1 MTMLS
6 NPRSP
11 PWIVP
16 GRPPPVATTKV
27 SSLSG
32 APRRFVKPSKLTA
45 LVPVVVAATVPL
57 PSPVSV
63 QVVFAAGPS
72 SVWPAPVAF
81 TVHTFENVIVR
92 SAVGVVTVPLPVAW
106 SIVHVAVSPFTS
118 SELAPPVALYV
129 IGAPLVL
136 VEKSTVAPATG
147 VPLSLTVAVTVAG
160 DPASTFCDAAP
171 TATAGPLGIGVGL
184 GDADALGDG
193 DGLADGEGL
202 ALGDAEALG

>member
-16 GRPPPVATTKV
+16 GRPPPVSTTKV

-32 APRRFVKPSKLTA
+32 APRRFVKPSKFTA
-45 LVPVVVAATVPL
+45 VVPVVVAATVPL

-129 IGAPLVL
+129 IGAAMPPVL
-136 VEKSTVAPATG
+136 STTRAVSVGAAMVSVFTVSAGRDCVVPSTVT
-147 VPLSLTVAVTVAG
+147 VRSEPL
-160 DPASTFCDAAP
+160 F
-171 TATAGPLGIGVGL
+171 ATAIVG
-184 GDADALGDG
+184 
-193 DGLADGEGL
+193 GLAAVGASDH
-202 ALGDAEALG
+202 GDWNAT